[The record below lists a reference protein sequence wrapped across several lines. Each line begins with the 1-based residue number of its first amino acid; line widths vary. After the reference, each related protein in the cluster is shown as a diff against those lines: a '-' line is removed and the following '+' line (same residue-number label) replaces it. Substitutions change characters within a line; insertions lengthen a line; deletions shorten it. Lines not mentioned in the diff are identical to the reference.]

1 MDDRLPLDGPDFKTR
16 VLTVLWPAFM
26 MAGVLEMLVFAL
38 VDPQQLHGWGAD
50 ASAWP
55 RGAVY
60 TLAFFVF
67 WLAIALASAL
77 SLWLAT
83 PDRRSGD

>member
-1 MDDRLPLDGPDFKTR
+1 MDGTLPGTGPDFKTR

-38 VDPQQLHGWGAD
+38 VDPQQLHGWGVD
-50 ASAWP
+50 ASLWP

-60 TLAFFVF
+60 TLAFFTF
-67 WLAIALASAL
+67 WAAIAVASAV
-77 SLWLAT
+77 SLWLAAPPHG
-83 PDRRSGD
+83 PD